1 MRRKENVTNNC
12 SLFGRISTEIDL
24 RVNGETTV
32 ATFSLAVNRRGKDK
46 GADFLRCKAFN
57 KQAEVIN
64 TYFHKGSRIALV
76 ASATQPPKYTNKDG
90 NTIYPNVE
98 FIVNSIDFVD
108 TKAENEQA
116 TQQQSAPSQKPDD
129 FMSIPDG
136 MDSDLPFH

>member
-1 MRRKENVTNNC
+1 MY
-12 SLFGRISTEIDL
+12 GRIASDIDM

-32 ATFSLAVNRRGKDK
+32 ASFSLAVNRRGKDK

-64 TYFHKGSRIALV
+64 TYFHKGSRIALT

-108 TKAENEQA
+108 TKAENEQQA
-116 TQQQSAPSQKPDD
+116 PQSAPQSKDTSFMDVPD
-129 FMSIPDG
+129 SEL
-136 MDSDLPFH
+136 SELPFH

>member
-1 MRRKENVTNNC
+1 MNNC
-12 SLFGRISTEIDL
+12 NFLGRISSDIDM

-32 ATFSLAVNRRGKDK
+32 ASFSIAINRRGKDK

-57 KQAEVIN
+57 KQAEVVERF
-64 TYFHKGSRIALV
+64 FHKGSRIAIT

-108 TKAENEQA
+108 TKAENAQA
-116 TQQQSAPSQKPDD
+116 TQQQSAPSHKQDD